1 VNWSWRYERSDGEPV
16 STQGDGEP
24 LVADALSAFPTQS
37 DAESWLGEE
46 WRTLLAGGIA
56 RVTLQE
62 GDRTVYG
69 PMNLDPA
76 AG

>member
-1 VNWSWRYERSDGEPV
+1 
-16 STQGDGEP
+16 
-24 LVADALSAFPTQS
+24 VAAAETASVTEAATSFPTQS